1 MELIFSLIFYHP
13 KQIYIL
19 NISVNNIK
27 KTDYFRA
34 INYLPNR
41 FDELGVDY
49 LNLHEHFMNIKD
61 CVDFNLFSRTGLH
74 CSSISASYV
83 SDTLIRY
90 MEDLIGKT
98 II

>member
-41 FDELGVDY
+41 FDELGVD
-49 LNLHEHFMNIKD
+49 
-61 CVDFNLFSRTGLH
+61 FNLFSRTGLH